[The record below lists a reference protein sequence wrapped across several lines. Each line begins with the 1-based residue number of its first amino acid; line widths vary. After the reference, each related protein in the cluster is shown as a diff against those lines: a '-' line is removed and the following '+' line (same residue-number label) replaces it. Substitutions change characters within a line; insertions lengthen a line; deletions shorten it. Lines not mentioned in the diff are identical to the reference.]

1 MSITFSTFSET
12 SRASLVLLLL
22 THNSTA
28 GFPSIDFKTLPF
40 LTLDFISAISSS
52 NILPPELEFFNSSF
66 LNVSTSLFSPIVLTL
81 KDPSAKLP
89 PDTSWVSSL
98 IKFAI
103 LLKDNLSLAASSC
116 EISIRISSSG
126 SPWIST
132 LSTPEFRSTSFNFFD
147 FSLNNDSET
156 SPDNT
161 ILVTV
166 SKNSPT
172 IILGLFA
179 FSGKLILETAVSIS
193 VLPFCMSWP

>member
-1 MSITFSTFSET
+1 M
-12 SRASLVLLLL
+12 
-22 THNSTA
+22 
-28 GFPSIDFKTLPF
+28 
-40 LTLDFISAISSS
+40 
-52 NILPPELEFFNSSF
+52 
-66 LNVSTSLFSPIVLTL
+66 
-81 KDPSAKLP
+81 
-89 PDTSWVSSL
+89 
-98 IKFAI
+98 
-103 LLKDNLSLAASSC
+103 KDNLSLAASSC

-193 VLPFCMSWP
+193 VLPFCMS